1 MNMPIDRTTDYFES
15 SEGAVR
21 LWIEQ
26 DSAIH
31 LKAISPHNDPV
42 ELTAEQAWNWP
53 RHCNVWPAAWPTE

>member
-1 MNMPIDRTTDYFES
+1 MNLPIDRTTDYFEN

-26 DSAIH
+26 GSAIH

-42 ELTAEQAWNWP
+42 ELTAEQALELAQALQ
-53 RHCNVWPAAWPTE
+53 RLAGRLAD

>member
-15 SEGAVR
+15 SDGDVR

-26 DSAIH
+26 GSAIH

-42 ELTAEQAWNWP
+42 ELTAEQALELAQALQ
-53 RHCNVWPAAWPTE
+53 RLAGRLAD

>member
-15 SEGAVR
+15 SEGDVR

-26 DSAIH
+26 GSVIH

-42 ELTAEQAWNWP
+42 ELTAEQALELAQALQ
-53 RHCNVWPAAWPTE
+53 RLAGRLAD

>member
-1 MNMPIDRTTDYFES
+1 MNMPIDSAADYFEN

-26 DSAIH
+26 GSAIH

-42 ELTAEQAWNWP
+42 ELTAEQALELAQALQ
-53 RHCNVWPAAWPTE
+53 RLAGRLAD

>member
-1 MNMPIDRTTDYFES
+1 MPIDSAADYFEN

-26 DSAIH
+26 GSAIH

-42 ELTAEQAWNWP
+42 ELTAEQALELAQALQ
-53 RHCNVWPAAWPTE
+53 RLAGRLAD

>member
-1 MNMPIDRTTDYFES
+1 MSVDRTTDYFES

-26 DSAIH
+26 GSAIH

-42 ELTAEQAWNWP
+42 ELTAEQALQ
-53 RHCNVWPAAWPTE
+53 RLASRLAD